1 MPLGLENNQL
11 GEVQSWLRVLR
22 ESKVYRDTLDAMNR
36 ALAAASIP
44 LAAVFLSACTININV
59 PSNPGVGMM
68 DSEHG
73 GADEVEMFAE
83 MMIPH
88 HQQAIDMS
96 ELALERS
103 SNPHI
108 RDLSQRIID
117 GQTPEIELM
126 SEWLPEGQ
134 RNSDMARMRI
144 SGMGGMASE
153 AEMAELETLEGEDF
167 DRLFLSLMITHHEGA
182 LHMVH
187 MIDDSNS
194 DEVSQL
200 ARDITR
206 VQTQEIDE
214 MTRLFGE
221 LTDA

>member
-1 MPLGLENNQL
+1 MAWSLLP
-11 GEVQSWLRVLR
+11 
-22 ESKVYRDTLDAMNR
+22 AF
-36 ALAAASIP
+36 AFA
-44 LAAVFLSACTININV
+44 LSACTVNITLPPNLSSGMV
-59 PSNPGVGMM
+59 GSDRNGV
-68 DSEHG
+68 
-73 GADEVEMFAE
+73 DEVEMFAE

-134 RNSDMARMRI
+134 RDSDMARMRM

-167 DRLFLSLMITHHEGA
+167 DRQFLSLMIAHHEGA

-187 MIDDSNS
+187 MIDNSNS

-214 MTRLFGE
+214 MTRLLRE
-221 LTDA
+221 LADA